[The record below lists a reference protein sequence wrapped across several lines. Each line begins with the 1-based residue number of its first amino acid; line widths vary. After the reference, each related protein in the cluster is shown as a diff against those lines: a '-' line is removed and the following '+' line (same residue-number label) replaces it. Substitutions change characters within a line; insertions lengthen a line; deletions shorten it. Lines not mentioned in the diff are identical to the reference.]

1 MSTPDLHAQLRHGAA
16 GSPIVCIVRV
26 GDGHGDGVAYDF
38 RIVELCS
45 TGITMSPE
53 DLFHGVAQ
61 PGPSASYAASE
72 IPRILMKKRGE
83 NALGHVV
90 PNHEIAVRG
99 AEVPRVPRSP
109 LPK

>member
-53 DLFHGVAQ
+53 DLPHGVAQ
-61 PGPSASYAASE
+61 PGPSAS
-72 IPRILMKKRGE
+72 GE
-83 NALGHVV
+83 DRRQCDG
-90 PNHEIAVRG
+90 
-99 AEVPRVPRSP
+99 PRSKESSDANFSP
-109 LPK
+109 IVSGSESWILGEVR